1 MFQHRKKGIFL
12 GIIYW
17 QLGHLTREHAPRP
30 LGPFVVFQGDRVF
43 DTDAQGWD
51 LGVRAGMLLKELK
64 WRYPQAVM
72 VPWHTLHYQEGH
84 RERMRWLQQHAV
96 SYFQEDPREGWWE
109 WPRIHSQILESLM
122 AEVIPRWA
130 LRADI
135 GVASHPVL
143 AQWAC
148 TQGGALGLKTWPLK
162 EMRVFVIHPQEESLY
177 WPEVPLEYVEK
188 RWPKRVYEWRHRG
201 WTRMGEVPGLMEQV
215 KSLPVAAGSGPVSI
229 RITRPLE
236 GGVEQGLGEIMAQM
250 AEELVDRL
258 RQENQGMAHVRL
270 TWETTQGI
278 ETRERYWPE
287 AVAER
292 GRIISRVLTLLKI
305 LPTAPPDKVVLEVDD
320 PERVKTQQLNLW
332 KMDKKSQTKTLAYPP
347 NFDIPRRE
355 LHLQFWDIWRMRE
368 SHAP

>member
-1 MFQHRKKGIFL
+1 MFYMRKKGIFL

-17 QLGHLTREHAPRP
+17 QLGHLTREHASRP
-30 LGPFVVFQGDRVF
+30 LGPFVVLQGDRVF

-72 VPWHTLHYQEGH
+72 VPWQDLHYQAGH

-109 WPRIHSQILESLM
+109 WPRIQPQVLESLM

-135 GVASHPVL
+135 GVASHPIL

-148 TQGGALGLKTWPLK
+148 DQGDFLGLKTWSVK
-162 EMRVFVIHPQEESLY
+162 GVRVFVIHPQEESTY
-177 WPEVPLEYVEK
+177 WPRVPLEYVES
-188 RWPKRVYEWRHRG
+188 RWPKRVYEWRRRG
-201 WTRMGEVPGLMEQV
+201 WTQVGDVPGLLEQV
-215 KSLPVAAGSGPVSI
+215 HALPVSTQMRPASI

-236 GGVEQGLGEIMAQM
+236 GGVEQGLGEVMAQI
-250 AEELVDRL
+250 AQELVDRL
-258 RQENQGMAHVRL
+258 RQENQGMAHLRL
-270 TWETTQGI
+270 IWETSQGM

-287 AVAER
+287 SVAER
-292 GRIISRVLTLLKI
+292 VRIISRVLTLLKV
-305 LPTAPPDKVVLEVDD
+305 LPAAPPDKVILEVDD
-320 PERVKTQQLNLW
+320 PERVKAQQLNLW
-332 KMDKKSQTKTLAYPP
+332 KMDKKSRTNAMERLS

-368 SHAP
+368 SQAP